1 MVRHTFSPP
10 PRYNLPMSV
19 ELQYAPSRRRR
30 IRWRW
35 VFLALLIIAAV
46 PLWHDRKEL
55 VTQAKIRW
63 SMGQCRTYTRPPDS
77 IALESNTVYAAQLAA
92 RDTSYSLLPTAW
104 PLSPSM
110 KYSWHNG
117 EAFKSVDPWQALSVA
132 MIAPGRQ
139 AVWLRSIGALVPTIP
154 LFVHE
159 RTSKGRPA
167 RLVVVE
173 LGVDGLQGYVFA
185 PGYPWQQPTLI
196 WSGLTHNL
204 GETIPD
210 TLARVHNL
218 TIQTPPGQAPP
229 SLSLRQLYGPNVL
242 HPPGHIYFGQPD
254 PSDPAKFSIRVEIGK
269 VTFTFVGQLMPDDT
283 IQIEGPLLSEIFEKL
298 GPQNGR

>member
-1 MVRHTFSPP
+1 
-10 PRYNLPMSV
+10 MSV

-35 VFLALLIIAAV
+35 VFLALVIIAAV

-77 IALESNTVYAAQLAA
+77 IALESNTFHAAQLAA
-92 RDTSYSLLPTAW
+92 RDSSYKLLPPGTVIASMTRTGQAYESVEPW
-104 PLSPSM
+104 DTLSASMRSPSLPAT
-110 KYSWHNG
+110 Y
-117 EAFKSVDPWQALSVA
+117 
-132 MIAPGRQ
+132 
-139 AVWLRSIGALVPTIP
+139 LRSLGPRVPTIP

-159 RTSKGRPA
+159 RTSKGRPT

-173 LGVDGLQGYVFA
+173 FGFYGLQGFVLA
-185 PGYPWQQPTLI
+185 PGHPWQKPTVV

-210 TLARVHNL
+210 TLARVYNL
-218 TIQTPPGQAPP
+218 TVQLAPGEAPP
-229 SLSLRQLYGPNVL
+229 PLSLRQRYGAEAL
-242 HPPGHIYFGQPD
+242 QPPAHIYFGQPD
-254 PSDPAKFSIRVEIGK
+254 PSDAAKFTIRVEIGK
-269 VTFTFVGQLMPDDT
+269 TPFIFEGQLMPDDT

-298 GPQNGR
+298 RPQNGR